1 MKYYIGRKSKLTGRV
16 DYRRCKCVDKSWVS
30 EKYIRL
36 HPSDVWQFSA
46 QGARKIVETY
56 NKYRE
61 NKAVGNWGYEY
72 FMVPVSAFLG
82 E

>member
-36 HPSDVWQFSA
+36 NPSDVWQFSA
-46 QGARKIVETY
+46 QGAKKIIE
-56 NKYRE
+56 KYGE
-61 NKAVGNWGYEY
+61 HNWNYEY
-72 FMVPVSAFLG
+72 FMVPVSAFPG